1 MIDEKMLEPIFSACK
16 MVNNQ
21 ILNQYNEDEYK
32 LTFVDHYMFQNSSYL
47 LSIINR
53 YLYGHRNKSVSTFF
67 LFRCVIENIAV
78 LEMNEAGDIPKD
90 CEELLKDYNYLIE
103 YDIYKKHQELH
114 GVSFDF
120 EDVKKNYENTK
131 EKYKDSIPDKS
142 GRDFKD
148 LLRSKLPWLK
158 QEYKFEELI
167 STYCENLL
175 DYYKY
180 FSFVIH
186 PNEISML
193 EFTIDKQDLDGLFV
207 AISSYFMKIF
217 AKYYSKGH
225 YLKPNENIYFEKKF
239 IAENPLNVEYMRY
252 VLVQCDCLEKIG
264 KLILEYF
271 PKDTNSL
278 YYLEYKSIVYD
289 MALDKTFGY
298 NECVKSLVKPF
309 LELAVMHDY
318 LIMSTIKPEDEYKQT
333 LLSAYSHI
341 NYNKFFNYPMDESY
355 DVGYKLYCEKIKNVT
370 KEEFDKEF
378 VIGLGFL
385 NPKISINKFV
395 MSFADKLFNEKV
407 PGYELQRATMKI
419 NYDESQALSHAN
431 GYMISAN
438 SGSFGDFLPVITET
452 DFVIEYLTKKYITKA
467 KLLVELN
474 GDKKYNKLV
483 YDLKKELK
491 LYKQASHCR
500 TDMDMLLKDEK
511 VNNM

>member
-1 MIDEKMLEPIFSACK
+1 MINEEVLEPIFSACK

-103 YDIYKKHQELH
+103 YDIYKKYQELH
-114 GVSFDF
+114 SVSFDF

-131 EKYKDSIPDKS
+131 EKYKDSITDKS

-193 EFTIDKQDLDGLFV
+193 KFTIDKQDLDGLFV

-217 AKYYSKGH
+217 AKYYSKGQ

-239 IAENPLNVEYMRY
+239 IAENPLNAKYMGH

-264 KLILEYF
+264 KLILKYF

-318 LIMSTIKPEDEYKQT
+318 LIMTTIKPKDEYKRK
-333 LLSAYSHI
+333 LLYDYSHI
-341 NYNKFFNYPMDESY
+341 NYNRLFDYPMDEAY
-355 DVGYKLYCEKIKNVT
+355 EEGYKLYCENIKNVS

-378 VIGLGFL
+378 IIGLGFL
-385 NPKISINKFV
+385 NPKTSITKFV
-395 MSFADKLFNEKV
+395 NTFVDKLFNESISDF
-407 PGYELQRATMKI
+407 ELQRATMKI
-419 NYDESQALSHAN
+419 NYDESQALSYAN

-452 DFVIEYLTKKYITKA
+452 DFVIQHLTEKYITKVE
-467 KLLVELN
+467 LLVSITE
-474 GDKKYNKLV
+474 DKKYNKLI
-483 YDLKKELK
+483 YDLNKELK
-491 LYKQASHCR
+491 MYKRAGQGR
-500 TDMDMLLKDEK
+500 IKMDMLLKDKK